1 VEGLSGGLNRGRNI
15 SEMKAGVN
23 PAVHRLSG
31 QVAIVTGGT
40 VGIGRATCIALAKQG
55 AQVVIVGRSQERLE
69 QTLAEMAR
77 LKIGGEPWGLALD
90 VRREGDMDE
99 MASHTVERFGRIDIL
114 VTAAGV
120 LRGGAGHLRTL
131 QHMSIPEWDEVLDT
145 NLKGVFLANRAVL
158 PTMIS
163 RRGGNIIN
171 ISSTSG
177 RQGLAFDSAYCASKF
192 GVIGLS
198 EALAE
203 EMRHYGIRVQVL
215 LPGAIETDMWEQN
228 PLPRPKNIL
237 PVERVAD
244 FICYLVTLPV
254 DVILPDPIIEP
265 LKVREQPAWAGKSLE
280 TGRTS
285 ETKPAVKVAGSAEFL
300 DQQGRRSVSHG

>member
-1 VEGLSGGLNRGRNI
+1 MNSGKNL
-15 SEMKAGVN
+15 SEMKAGET
-23 PAVHRLSG
+23 PAVGQLAG

-40 VGIGRATCIALAKQG
+40 VGIGRATCIALARKG
-55 AQVVIVGRSQERLE
+55 AQVVIVGRSRERLE

-77 LKIGGEPWGLALD
+77 HKTGPEPLGLALD
-90 VRREGDMDE
+90 VRREADMAE
-99 MASHTVERFGRIDIL
+99 MTGRTLERFSRIDIL
-114 VTAAGV
+114 VTAAGI

-131 QHMSIPEWDEVLDT
+131 QQMSVPEWDEVLDT

-163 RRGGNIIN
+163 QRRGNIIN

-203 EMRHYGIRVQVL
+203 EMRNYGIRVQVL
-215 LPGAIETDMWEQN
+215 LPGAIETDMWDQN
-228 PLPRPKNIL
+228 PLPRPQNIL
-237 PVERVAD
+237 PVERAAD

-265 LKVREQPAWAGKSLE
+265 LKVRLQPAWSGSTRDPGLA
-280 TGRTS
+280 S
-285 ETKPAVKVAGSAEFL
+285 ETAPGVGAASPGEFF
-300 DQQGRRSVSHG
+300 DQEGRERVPHG